1 MMSQTA
7 ISEELFCFL
16 DGNDLEDKTREAM
29 MLLSVSEDGWP
40 HAAMVSVGEVVA
52 LNHEELRIAL
62 WPKTHTVANLK
73 RTQQATLVAV
83 HKGKVHYVRLAIK
96 PLPAL
101 KDDKHNQERFA
112 AKVVSVKEDTA
123 KYAEITSGIRF
134 DLYDPESVVRRWT
147 ETVSGLKK

>member
-16 DGNDLEDKTREAM
+16 DGNSLKDKTREAM

-40 HAAMVSVGEVVA
+40 HAAMVSVGEMVA
-52 LNHEELRIAL
+52 LNQEELRIAL

-73 RTQQATLVAV
+73 RTKQATLVAV

-101 KDDKHNQERFA
+101 KDAKHNRERFQ

-123 KYAEITSGIRF
+123 KYAKITSGIRF
-134 DLYDPESVVRRWT
+134 ALYDPESVVRRWT
-147 ETVSGLKK
+147 ETVSELKK

>member
-1 MMSQTA
+1 MSQTT
-7 ISEELFCFL
+7 ISEELFRFL
-16 DGNDLEDKTREAM
+16 DGNRLEDKNREAM

-40 HAAMVSVGEVVA
+40 HAAMISVGEMVA

-62 WPKTHTVANLK
+62 WPKTQTVANLK
-73 RTQQATLVAV
+73 RTKQATLVAV

-101 KDDKHNQERFA
+101 KDAKHNRERFQ

-134 DLYDPESVVRRWT
+134 ALYDPESVVRRWT
-147 ETVSGLKK
+147 ETVSELKK

>member
-7 ISEELFCFL
+7 ISEELFRFL
-16 DGNDLEDKTREAM
+16 DGNHLEDKTREAM

-40 HAAMVSVGEVVA
+40 HAAMVSVGEMVA
-52 LNHEELRIAL
+52 LNQEELRIAL

-73 RTQQATLVAV
+73 RTKQATLVAV

-101 KDDKHNQERFA
+101 KDAKHNRERFQ

-123 KYAEITSGIRF
+123 KYAKITSGIRF
-134 DLYDPESVVRRWT
+134 ALYDPESVVRRWT
-147 ETVSGLKK
+147 ETVSELKK

>member
-1 MMSQTA
+1 MMSQTT
-7 ISEELFCFL
+7 ISEELFRFL
-16 DGNDLEDKTREAM
+16 DGNRLEDKNREAM

-40 HAAMVSVGEVVA
+40 HAAMISVGEMVA

-62 WPKTHTVANLK
+62 WPKTQTVANLK
-73 RTQQATLVAV
+73 RTKQATLVAV
-83 HKGKVHYVRLAIK
+83 HKGKVHYVRLAIE

-101 KDDKHNQERFA
+101 KDAKHNRERFK

-134 DLYDPESVVRRWT
+134 ALYDPESVVRRWT
-147 ETVSGLKK
+147 ETVSELKK